1 MRHSRRGGP
10 RTAGPLVTSTVLIMS
25 LIVMSCATPSPNG
38 AGVADDSASTPSAD
52 GADRDDWRT
61 LTVPGDHPTIQAA
74 VDAAEPGDL
83 ILISPGTYRE
93 SVWIATE
100 RVVIR
105 GVDRNTVVLDGGYE
119 LGDGILVTANGVAI
133 ENLTV
138 QRYRQNGILFSGAF
152 AGAASGGGYERTYGI
167 GDDVLDGYRVSYV
180 TAANNG
186 LYGLYA
192 FAARNGVFEHSYAS
206 GHPDSGFYVG
216 QCRPCNAV
224 LRDLVAERNAI
235 GYYGTNASGD
245 VWVVESV
252 FRRNRLG
259 IAPNSQDAE
268 RLAPQEDTW
277 VVGNLVIDNDD
288 PDTPEIPMGFFGG
301 GIAVGGGTSNMI
313 LRNRVEGHDG
323 AGIMVVPLGAFDPL
337 GNTIQDNVLADNRFD
352 LVLRLLEGR
361 PGTNCFAGNVF
372 RTSDPDRIE
381 VSLPCGA
388 GGTFWVDGP
397 WVPLVAPPG
406 RDVRDMPL
414 PPSQPSM
421 PDAATTPP
429 RPAVGVPTFPD
440 PDDLAVPDRR

>member
-1 MRHSRRGGP
+1 MRRTHHGSRSACRPITATCALLVLLASTACTPMRAGSPSTGGLA
-10 RTAGPLVTSTVLIMS
+10 AGPGGSGTE
-25 LIVMSCATPSPNG
+25 
-38 AGVADDSASTPSAD
+38 D
-52 GADRDDWRT
+52 GQWRT

-74 VDAAEPGDL
+74 VDAAGPGDL
-83 ILISPGTYRE
+83 VLISPGTYRE
-93 SVWIATE
+93 SVWVATE
-100 RVVIR
+100 RLVIR
-105 GVDRNTVVLDGGYE
+105 GLDRDTVVLDGGFE

-152 AGAASGGGYERTYGI
+152 AGAGDGSGYERTYGI

-180 TAANNG
+180 TVANNG

-192 FAARNGVFEHSYAS
+192 FASRNGVFEHSYAS

-224 LRDLVAERNAI
+224 LRDLVAEGNAI

-252 FRRNRLG
+252 FRGNRLG

-277 VVGNLVIDNDD
+277 VVGNLVVDNDD

-301 GIAVGGGTSNMI
+301 GIAVGGGTSNTI

-323 AGIMVVPLGAFDPL
+323 AGIMVVPLGTFDPL
-337 GNTIQDNVLADNRFD
+337 GNTIRENVLADNRFD
-352 LVLRLLEGR
+352 LVLRLLGGP
-361 PGTNCFAGNVF
+361 PGTNCFVDNVF
-372 RTSDPDRIE
+372 TTSDPDRIE
-381 VSLPCGA
+381 ESLPCGA
-388 GGTFWVDGP
+388 TGTSWVDAT
-397 WVPLVAPPG
+397 WRPLIAPPG
-406 RDVRDMPL
+406 RDVRDMP
-414 PPSQPSM
+414 PPPPQPSM
-421 PDAATTPP
+421 PDAAGTPP
-429 RPAVGVPTFPD
+429 RPATGVPDFPD
-440 PDDLAVPDRR
+440 PDAIAVPDRQ